1 MPTILLIE
9 DTPIIRDPLT
19 RLLRDEGFDVLAAAD
34 GTEAFAHL
42 ETRRVDLVLLDVL
55 MPHMD
60 GVTFLESLRRDPQFA
75 QVAVIAV
82 TGIADSTKLAR
93 LRELGVR
100 SILHKVRFTFE
111 TLLNEI
117 HSQLGETLEK

>member
-1 MPTILLIE
+1 VSTIMLVE
-9 DTPIIRDPLT
+9 DTPIVREPLT

-42 ETRRVDLVLLDVL
+42 EQYAVDLILLDVL

-60 GVTFLESLRRDPQFA
+60 GVMFLESLRRDAKLRDVP
-75 QVAVIAV
+75 VIAV
-82 TGIADSTKLAR
+82 TGIADTTKLAR

-100 SILHKVRFTFE
+100 SVLHKVRFTFE
-111 TLLNEI
+111 ILLNEI
-117 HSQLGETLEK
+117 HTQLGETAGK